1 MKDLKQKFT
10 KIVHD
15 ILDVTI
21 DEEGQ
26 AETKLLRLFK
36 AQEKKVRLDLVKKV
50 EDWWF
55 DDNQPEWD
63 EFIKILNK

>member
-15 ILDVTI
+15 ILDGTI